1 MFLFLLRLFSSVD
14 LSDETDTT
22 DYFERCIYGLGF
34 LFRECEKC
42 FEEMTL
48 NELVCQYSSLIQWT
62 GQEKVYELLYP
73 F

>member
-22 DYFERCIYGLGF
+22 DYFEKCIYGLGF

-42 FEEMTL
+42 FEEKRETWS
-48 NELVCQYSSLIQWT
+48 VI
-62 GQEKVYELLYP
+62 K
-73 F
+73 